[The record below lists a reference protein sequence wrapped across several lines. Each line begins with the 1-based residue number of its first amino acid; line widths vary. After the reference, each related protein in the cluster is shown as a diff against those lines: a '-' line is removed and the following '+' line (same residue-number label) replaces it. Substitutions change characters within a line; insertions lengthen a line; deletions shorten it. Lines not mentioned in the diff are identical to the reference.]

1 VKVFPRRIYIF
12 FFIVQSCFF
21 YHHRL
26 MLCLTFPRFS
36 CMPLKIA
43 PIFHQR
49 FLKVILSSIAP
60 QKFYD
65 LSQFFV
71 TFIFYRSYF
80 FFNVVYGICIY
91 LACAI
96 MLEKLIKTS
105 LRCLD
110 RELFSIA
117 ETNLQICISTP
128 RNCLILRKRH
138 DGFKRKEEQ

>member
-1 VKVFPRRIYIF
+1 
-12 FFIVQSCFF
+12 
-21 YHHRL
+21 
-26 MLCLTFPRFS
+26 
-36 CMPLKIA
+36 MPLKIA